1 MNEKLGMAMR
11 DKYWNERTEV
21 EKVAALHEEVCHLR
35 YQLTTALSLIE
46 KLLMHSHADGKV
58 VTPIDRNAD
67 REYYLPVAL
76 RNNLEK
82 NT

>member
-11 DKYWNERTEV
+11 DKYWNERNTD
-21 EKVAALHEEVCHLR
+21 EKVAALHQEVSQLR

-58 VTPIDRNAD
+58 VVPLDRNAE

-76 RNNLEK
+76 QNNLEK
-82 NT
+82 KA